1 MNLNRR
7 EFIRLMGL
15 AGAAGI
21 FPRAGF
27 AAGSDD
33 SKLYDVPAF
42 GNARILHFTDC
53 HAQLNPIYF
62 REPDVNLGIGAAYG
76 KPPHLVGNKLLEHF
90 GIAGGGIEE
99 HAYTYLNFEEAA
111 RMFGKVGGFAH
122 LATLV
127 KKLRA
132 EYAQGRSLLLDGGDT
147 WQGSGTAY
155 WTRGRDMVE
164 ACNLL
169 GVDVM
174 TGHWE
179 FTYLA
184 EEVLEN
190 AGMFA
195 GEFVSQNCKVKE
207 DALFDY
213 DLADIGDFNED
224 TGHVFKPY
232 TIREMGDLRIA
243 VVGQSFPY
251 TPIAN
256 PQRFIPDWTFG
267 INEGDMQEIVDQ
279 ARDEENPDGLIVISH
294 NGMDVDLKMAARVS
308 GIDAIFGGHTHDGV
322 PGAVPVSNPGGK
334 TLVTNAG
341 SNGKFLGVMDMDYKG
356 KKLREFKYR
365 LLPIFS
371 NLLPADAEMTAYIE
385 KVRKPHLAKLQ
396 QELSVAEDVLFRR
409 GNFNGTFDQVICDAL
424 RVEGDAQISL
434 SPGFRWGTT
443 VLPGQAITMEHVMD
457 QTCITY
463 PETYVR
469 EMSGEDLKLI
479 LEDVADNLFN
489 KDPYY
494 QQGGD
499 MVRLGG
505 LDYSIDPTAGA
516 GERISDMQ
524 LDDGS
529 VIDAAKSYKVAG
541 WATVGSQSPGAPIWD
556 VVADYL
562 RREDTVR
569 IEKLNTPKLKNVSG
583 NPGMA

>member
-7 EFIRLMGL
+7 EFIRLLGL
-15 AGAAGI
+15 AGAAGM
-21 FPRAGF
+21 FPGAGF
-27 AAGSDD
+27 SASSEGSR
-33 SKLYDVPAF
+33 LYDMPAF

-62 REPDVNLGIGAAYG
+62 REPSVNLGIGDAFG
-76 KPPHLVGNKLLEHF
+76 KAPHLVGKNLLKKF
-90 GIAGGGIEE
+90 GIAHGGIEE

-111 RMFGKVGGFAH
+111 RTFGKIGGFAH

-147 WQGSGTAY
+147 WQGSGTAF

-169 GVDVM
+169 GVDIM

-184 EEVLEN
+184 AEILDN
-190 AGMFA
+190 AEIFD

-213 DLADIGDFNED
+213 ELADLGDFNED

-267 INEGDMQEIVDQ
+267 INEDDMQEIVEQ
-279 ARDEENPDGLIVISH
+279 ARDEESPDGLIVLSH
-294 NGMDVDLKMAARVS
+294 NGMDVDLKMASRVS

-322 PGAVPVSNPGGK
+322 PAAIPVTNPGGK

-356 KKLREFKYR
+356 KKLRDFRYR
-365 LLPIFS
+365 LLPVFS
-371 NLLPADAEMTAYIE
+371 NLLDADAEMAAYVE
-385 KVRKPHLAKLQ
+385 KVRKPYLPKLQ
-396 QELSVAEDVLFRR
+396 EELAVAENLLFRR

-424 RVEGDAQISL
+424 RIEGDAQISL

-443 VLPGQAITMEHVMD
+443 VLSGQTITMEHVMD

-469 EMSGEDLKLI
+469 EMTGENIKLI

-505 LDYSIDPTAGA
+505 LDYSIDPDAGA
-516 GERISDMQ
+516 GERIADMQ

-529 VIDAAKSYKVAG
+529 RIEAAKNYKVAG
-541 WATVGSQSPGAPIWD
+541 WATVGSESPGAPVWD

-562 RREDTVR
+562 RREDTAR
-569 IEKLNTPKLKNVSG
+569 IKKLNSPKIKNVVG
-583 NPGMA
+583 NPGIA